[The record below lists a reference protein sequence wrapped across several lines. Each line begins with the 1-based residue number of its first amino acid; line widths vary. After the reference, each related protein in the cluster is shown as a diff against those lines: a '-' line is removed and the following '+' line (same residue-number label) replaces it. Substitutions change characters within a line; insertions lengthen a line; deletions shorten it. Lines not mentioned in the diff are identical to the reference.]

1 MGENKSRIL
10 LTISFTAGICLASL
24 TGCQSWQG
32 GYPLSNPARVPP
44 PGTGTYQVPSGYY
57 NNTGGQVSQMNPVGG
72 FSNGMPSTNLTA
84 GNAAVPVQTAGF
96 SGNPAYGQ
104 GVAPAAGFAPVQ
116 SGNLPSTNGNTV
128 NFSDG
133 SNVPELNWQ
142 N

>member
-1 MGENKSRIL
+1 MGENKSRIFL
-10 LTISFTAGICLASL
+10 AISFAVGMCIASS

-72 FSNGMPSTNLTA
+72 YTNGMPSTNLTVSSSA
-84 GNAAVPVQTAGF
+84 PVQTAGF
-96 SGNPAYGQ
+96 AGNPSYGQ
-104 GVAPAAGFAPVQ
+104 GVVPAASFGPAQ

-133 SNVPELNWQ
+133 SNVPALNWQ